1 MGAQACIV
9 LGAQESGAASLAY
22 YTPEILTR
30 VRIDSQRILS
40 KKKKKNNHKFRSRV
54 ARIG

>member
-30 VRIDSQRILS
+30 VRFDSQRILS
-40 KKKKKNNHKFRSRV
+40 KKKITTNLGHV
-54 ARIG
+54 LHG

>member
-1 MGAQACIV
+1 M

-30 VRIDSQRILS
+30 VRFDSQRILS
-40 KKKKKNNHKFRSRV
+40 KKKKNNHKFRSRV

>member
-1 MGAQACIV
+1 M

-40 KKKKKNNHKFRSRV
+40 KKKKKKQPQ
-54 ARIG
+54 I